1 MKKII
6 FILILSFS
14 MLANAA
20 WRENERRIDTN
31 LEVSYYNN
39 VGSRFIKTQTNI
51 IALKMGGIETLG
63 VEPNRGQAEYFAV
76 DHVDTY
82 LAHIAKY
89 AEWEAK
95 ARKNKDALTK
105 EIGEAPTQMAG
116 IWLKFGFHSGN
127 ADSHYL
133 TINSCVRIFGSCSA
147 DTREPQ
153 YYTVEDAKELAILLT
168 KLKNGEIKSG
178 DVAAEYK

>member
-1 MKKII
+1 MKNII
-6 FILILSFS
+6 FLLILSFS

-39 VGSRFIKTQTNI
+39 IGSRFIKTQTNI

-63 VEPNRGQAEYFAV
+63 VEPKRGPAEFFSV
-76 DHVDTY
+76 NHVDDY

-89 AEWEAK
+89 MEWEAK
-95 ARKNKDALTK
+95 ASKNKDALTK
-105 EIGEAPTQMAG
+105 EIGEAPTPMTG
-116 IWLKFGFHSGN
+116 IRLKFGFHSGN
-127 ADSHYL
+127 ANAHYL
-133 TINSCVRIFGSCSA
+133 TIISCVKIFGSCSA
-147 DTREPQ
+147 EKQEPQ
-153 YYTVEDAKELAILLT
+153 YYAIEDAKELALLLT

-178 DVAAEYK
+178 DVASEYQ